1 MKVEIAFDST
11 KVQERG
17 YQMEQI
23 LATLKRVFCTDGFR
37 CTSES
42 EVIIFEG
49 NDHEDDFANMW
60 LGIKDL
66 INSSWFLRC
75 VSVCRWSDWS
85 DNGEE
90 QIVEDVL
97 SQAHHLIDIRRRG
110 EFR

>member
-1 MKVEIAFDST
+1 MKVEIAFNPN
-11 KVQERG
+11 KVRECG

-23 LATLKRVFCTDGFR
+23 LATLKRVFCTDGLR
-37 CTSES
+37 CTSEG
-42 EVIIFEG
+42 EGITFEG
-49 NDHEDDFANMW
+49 NYHEDDFANMW

-75 VSVCRWSDWS
+75 ASVCRWSDWS

-97 SQAHHLIDIRRRG
+97 SQAHHLINIKHRR
-110 EFR
+110 ETQ